1 VCALSTMG
9 CGVGVAYWLD
19 VVYAGFVDISCWSG
33 GGCCVERL
41 GEVWGS
47 ARDITYVVLFAVV
60 GARVSQRRESRCLL
74 CAVHVHDG
82 ACDRTQWLQQSDG
95 NLVRAKRYMKWHG

>member
-47 ARDITYVVLFAVV
+47 ARDITYVVLTPFTSSVCRRGGACESATRVAMFAVCC
-60 GARVSQRRESRCLL
+60 ACSRRC
-74 CAVHVHDG
+74 
-82 ACDRTQWLQQSDG
+82 
-95 NLVRAKRYMKWHG
+95 M